1 MDYSQR
7 YFYLTRNFVPD
18 YAQEFTHI
26 QDDIYQH
33 NRTGDLYRRRLL
45 CDFGWG
51 HEPGYE
57 RLPALSFDELI
68 SLIEYDPFPGKLPK
82 LRRFLFS
89 KKAYE
94 IEYHVDAYMCMK
106 GYSGY
111 SRNITTYLFKK
122 QYLLDHCNVI
132 NISTNDTDN
141 FKQAVMFG
149 YKNGIRSQYIGTS
162 KDPYTVFRIHFAIM

>member
-1 MDYSQR
+1 MEYSQR
-7 YFYLTRNFVPD
+7 YFYITRNFVPD
-18 YAQEFTHI
+18 YSQEFTHI
-26 QDDIYQH
+26 QDDIYKH

-89 KKAYE
+89 KKE
-94 IEYHVDAYMCMK
+94 
-106 GYSGY
+106 
-111 SRNITTYLFKK
+111 YLFYQNLRGAISVIMADHIEAFVEFLAQKCETPYFENPCIRENYK
-122 QYLLDHCNVI
+122 YFYLDKYYDGKGHEVFNV
-132 NISTNDTDN
+132 
-141 FKQAVMFG
+141 KVG
-149 YKNGIRSQYIGTS
+149 VS
-162 KDPYTVFRIHFAIM
+162 K